1 MTKFNDNPEYIF
13 SNIISMLKKGV
24 KDRKHGFHCPTFSN
38 ISKNKNINSRVV
50 VLRKFDSINLRLNFH
65 TDYRS
70 KKILEIKKNSNSFF
84 VFYDYKE
91 KIQLRIKTISSIHHK
106 DDIALHAW
114 KKTKLPS
121 RKCYLS
127 TKAPSSKTHLAEDSI
142 PNHLIGIDPKK
153 EESEIGYNNFTVV
166 SNKIQNIDWLNLS
179 FSGHRRLRIVIN
191 PRNIKY
197 SWLIP

>member
-1 MTKFNDNPEYIF
+1 MNVAKENPDKILK
-13 SNIISMLKKGV
+13 NIKLLLSLGV
-24 KDRKHGFHCPTFSN
+24 KDRKHGFHTPIFSN
-38 ISKNKNINSRVV
+38 INSNLDINSRVV
-50 VLRKFDSINLRLNFH
+50 VLRNFDTKNNIISFH

-114 KKTKLPS
+114 RKTKLPS

-179 FSGHRRLRIVIN
+179 FTGHRRLRIVIN
-191 PRNIKY
+191 PRNIEY